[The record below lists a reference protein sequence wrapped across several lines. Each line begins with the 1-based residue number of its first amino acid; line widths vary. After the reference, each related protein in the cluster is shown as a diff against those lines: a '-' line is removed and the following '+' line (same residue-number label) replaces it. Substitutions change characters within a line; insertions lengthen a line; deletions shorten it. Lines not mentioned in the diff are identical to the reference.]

1 MSSRPRNST
10 TLTALD
16 WLLAGTLAL
25 AVIVAAVG
33 VDFAIGGLPVRS
45 HSAWRVLAGAAVVL
59 WLRLRLGVE
68 SLPAWLT
75 RIVLLTV
82 IAGSVGTWFR
92 FLLTTAG
99 GADSYG
105 YVSASQLLR
114 SGHLVAP
121 APIAEWL
128 SAENR
133 LSLASPLGWA
143 PAAGG
148 NGIVPTYPLGLPIV
162 MAVFS
167 AVAGSQAVYFVA
179 PVLALLTL
187 FLVYRVACQWFDRE
201 IALVA
206 VALTAWNPVFLTYA
220 KQPMSD
226 GPAAFWIMLAI
237 TLALRASPSSALGA
251 GLAAGA
257 AVMTRPVLLI
267 AAGLMPLLVRS
278 HGVSGFSRTDRRV
291 LCTVGLAVVILL
303 QMLVQA
309 TLFGSPFASGYG
321 STDSLFS
328 LSFLGANLGI
338 YGRQIW
344 FALGALWL
352 AGLGLGVQ
360 VTPAALRWRVFA
372 VAGAVVAPYLVY
384 LPFDHWETLRFLL
397 PGLVPLTLIV
407 AAGAMRLA
415 RIAPNRW
422 TVAVFIVVLVAGF
435 TARSEVLLRRSSV
448 WQIQALEA
456 RYPLAAEWVNVNT
469 PPGSVVLANQHSG
482 SIRWYSDRQTL
493 RWDFIEP
500 ERLVT
505 TVNELAAR
513 GAGVYVALEGREV
526 EMFDQR
532 FAAVI
537 DRVRV
542 DHVGR
547 MRNVEFRRLAY
558 LPNK

>member
-1 MSSRPRNST
+1 M
-10 TLTALD
+10 
-16 WLLAGTLAL
+16 LAATLAL
-25 AVIVAAVG
+25 AAIVAAVG
-33 VDFAIGGLPVRS
+33 VDFAIGGLHVRS

-68 SLPAWLT
+68 SFPAWLT
-75 RIVLLTV
+75 RIVLLTL

-133 LSLASPLGWA
+133 LRLAAPLGWA

-148 NGIVPTYPLGLPIV
+148 NGIVPTYPLGLPMV
-162 MAVFS
+162 MAAFS
-167 AVAGSQAVYFVA
+167 ALGGSQAVYFVA

-187 FLVYRVACQWFDRE
+187 FLVYHVACRWFDRE

-237 TLALRASPSSALGA
+237 ALAFRASPASAVCA

-257 AVMTRPVLLI
+257 AVMTRPVLLPAALAATAI
-267 AAGLMPLLVRS
+267 AAGIPRPKAGAIGSVWVGAAAGLVAML
-278 HGVSGFSRTDRRV
+278 G
-291 LCTVGLAVVILL
+291 IQMLL
-303 QMLVQA
+303 QNVLY
-309 TLFGSPFASGYG
+309 GSPFASGYG
-321 STDSLFS
+321 STESLFS
-328 LSFLGANLGI
+328 VSYLTANLGI

-360 VTPAALRWRVFA
+360 VTPPALRWRLFA

-415 RIAPNRW
+415 RIAPNPW
-422 TVAVFIVVLVAGF
+422 TIAVIIVVLLAGF
-435 TARSEVLLRRSSV
+435 AARSESLLRRASV

-456 RYPLAAEWVNVNT
+456 RYPLAAEWVKVNT

-500 ERLVT
+500 ERLAT
-505 TVNELAAR
+505 TVSELAAR
-513 GAGVYVALEGREV
+513 GAGVYVALEQGEV
-526 EMFDQR
+526 QMFDQR

-537 DRVRV
+537 DRLRV

-547 MRNVEFRRLAY
+547 VRNVEFRRLAY
-558 LPNK
+558 LTNK

>member
-1 MSSRPRNST
+1 M
-10 TLTALD
+10 
-16 WLLAGTLAL
+16 AG
-25 AVIVAAVG
+25 IVAAVG
-33 VDFAIGGLPVRS
+33 VDFEVGGLPMRS
-45 HSAWRVLAGAAVVL
+45 HSPWRVLAGAAVLL

-68 SLPAWLT
+68 SFPAWLT
-75 RIVLLTV
+75 RIVLLTL
-82 IAGSVGTWFR
+82 IAGSVGSWFR

-133 LSLASPLGWA
+133 LRLASPLGWA

-179 PVLALLTL
+179 PVLALVTL
-187 FLVYRVACQWFDRE
+187 FLVYRVGCQWFDRE

-237 TLALRASPSSALGA
+237 ALALRASPASALGA

-267 AAGLMPLLVRS
+267 AAAMVPVIAVGIPRLRAGAIGRAIGSVWVGAAAGLVAMLGIQMFLQN
-278 HGVSGFSRTDRRV
+278 V
-291 LCTVGLAVVILL
+291 LY
-303 QMLVQA
+303 
-309 TLFGSPFASGYG
+309 GSPFASGYG
-321 STDSLFS
+321 STESLFS
-328 LSFLGANLGI
+328 VTYLTANLGI

-352 AGLGLGVQ
+352 AGLALGVQ
-360 VTPAALRWRVFA
+360 VTPPPLRWRLFA

-415 RIAPNRW
+415 RIAPNPW
-422 TVAVFIVVLVAGF
+422 TIAVFIVVLLAGY
-435 TARSEVLLRRSSV
+435 TARSEILLRRSSV

-482 SIRWYSDRQTL
+482 SMRWYSDRQTL
-493 RWDFIEP
+493 RWDLIEP

-537 DRVRV
+537 DRLRV

-547 MRNVEFRRLAY
+547 VRNVEFRRLAY